1 MHGFTSEG
9 STLLNDEKAKGETMI
24 TADQIKALFNL
35 KPHPAEGGYFVE
47 TYRSHEY
54 IREEA
59 LPDRYKGT
67 RSYGTAIYYL
77 LTPETFSAIHRLQSD
92 EIFHFYLGDPIE
104 MLQLRPDGSGRV
116 QILGTDI
123 LKGMQP
129 QVIVPR
135 NVWQGSRLLQGG
147 RLALIG
153 TTVSPGFEF
162 MDYESGHRHQLV
174 ESYPRFRDLIIALTK
189 AL

>member
-9 STLLNDEKAKGETMI
+9 SILLNDEKAKGDTMI
-24 TADQIKALFNL
+24 TADQIKALLNL

-59 LPDRYKGT
+59 LPGRYKGA

-77 LTPETFSAIHRLQSD
+77 LIPETFSAIHRLQSD
-92 EIFHFYLGDPIE
+92 EIFHFYLGDPVEI
-104 MLQLRPDGSGRV
+104 LQLQPDGTGQV
-116 QILGTDI
+116 HILGTDI
-123 LKGMQP
+123 LNGMQP
-129 QVIVPR
+129 QVVVPR

-153 TTVSPGFEF
+153 TTVSPGFEL

-174 ESYPRFRDLIIALTK
+174 ESYPKFRDLIIALTQ